1 MILNVKMNIYFVCS
15 PDRKVFAYGQT
26 TRSYQER
33 HKDTDWNKLRTYLR
47 ARGED
52 VILLAWYKNVN
63 IQDHD
68 IHKYLK
74 NDVAGIPFPR
84 RGEWSGYD
92 SQMHTLESIQHLVE
106 KEFFIDSV
114 RKDLTLRPAQQEFL
128 TKINSN
134 WEQWKEFILF
144 AKCRVGKSIM
154 LLSHI
159 VERRSK
165 LNLIVARF
173 NSPKQSW
180 EDDIKKFQ
188 QFSNIHFIN
197 LQEERNWKE
206 QIEYWYKTDKQ
217 IVLWSTVQGMQKKD
231 LPYDVDLLVYDEAHV
246 GYGSSEWVKLREKV
260 TCPVVYISGTAY
272 KFIEE
277 FSDSRR
283 FVYSYFEEQRDKKLG
298 LIDAP
303 SMRVIVAKYDT
314 PEYQKLYGN
323 DPDAMNNTFSMDDD
337 KVKFIEPSVVADF
350 MKIFG
355 NQRELRPKDRLL
367 RNATHI
373 MSPFSSV
380 AVCHALVEY
389 FKGTRFAPLVVTG
402 DTDEDAKSINKHI
415 EENPTGSIILTRT
428 ANVLG
433 LTASKIDTIMN
444 CAEGSSLEFW
454 TQFAFRGGSSNQDWD
469 VIDMV
474 PQRCVHSLRHAYLSA
489 CELNPAVK
497 DYELLDYVSVTEW
510 NNGFKELN
518 YDDICQILSADVSNT
533 PKLISTIPLDV
544 TKLANVKFEEFIKPM
559 GKELTKAY
567 TINDN
572 GANGKSNLKANIE
585 NKFSTQHERTDVV
598 KKVETIK
605 ACLERFSIV
614 IFHMIKEG
622 NKPNDVYDIINSPH
636 YVYDTNDKHGYVL
649 ESIKEDVISPNIL
662 SNRISQASVDIRNS
676 MNNDICKTLEV
687 LSTTR
692 QSQQSVPV
700 EYFVKMLPL

>member
-1 MILNVKMNIYFVCS
+1 MNIYFIGQQ
-15 PDRKVFAYGQT
+15 DRPKWFGWGETKGKLMIATHGIPRVGSDY
-26 TRSYQER
+26 
-33 HKDTDWNKLRTYLR
+33 NK
-47 ARGED
+47 ARDALVKYTALGFYEGVD
-52 VILLAWYKNVN
+52 VRDKK
-63 IQDHD
+63 
-68 IHKYLK
+68 IHKFLITIP
-74 NDVAGIPFPR
+74 GIKQVGTESFEIT
-84 RGEWSGYD
+84 GCGL
-92 SQMHTLESIQHLVE
+92 TLDIVKDMVE
-106 KEFFIDSV
+106 KKFFIESV
-114 RKDLTLRPAQQEFL
+114 RKDLEDKPAQEDFAL
-128 TKINSN
+128 KINSN
-134 WEQWKEFILF
+134 WEEWKEFLLF

-154 LLSHI
+154 VLSHI
-159 VERRSK
+159 LERGSK
-165 LNLIVARF
+165 LNLVVARF

-180 EDDIKKFQ
+180 KDDIKDYQ
-188 QFSNIHFIN
+188 RFSNIHFID
-197 LQEERNWKE
+197 LQEERDWKE

-246 GYGSSEWVKLREKV
+246 GYGSTEWIKLRKKV

-277 FSDSRR
+277 FPDSRR

-298 LIDAP
+298 LINAP
-303 SMRVIVAKYDT
+303 SMRVIVAQYDT
-314 PEYQKLYGN
+314 PAYQKLYGN
-323 DPDAMNNTFSMDDD
+323 DPDAMKNTFSMENN
-337 KVKFIEPSVVADF
+337 KFIEPAVVADF
-350 MKIFG
+350 MKIFDT
-355 NQRELRPKDRLL
+355 QRELRPKDRLL
-367 RNATHI
+367 RKATHI
-373 MSPFSSV
+373 MATFSSV

-415 EENPTGSIILTRT
+415 EENPSGSIILTRT

-454 TQFAFRGGSSNQDWD
+454 TQFAFRGGSSHADWD

-474 PQRCVHSLRHAYLSA
+474 PQRCVQSLRHAYLSA

-518 YDDICQILSADVSNT
+518 YDDICQILSADVGNT
-533 PKLISTIPLDV
+533 TKLISTIPLDV
-544 TKLANVKFEEFIKPM
+544 TKLANMKFEEFIKPM
-559 GKELTKAY
+559 GKDLAKAY
-567 TINDN
+567 SINDN

-585 NKFSTQHERTDVV
+585 NKFSTQHERSEVV

-614 IFHMIKEG
+614 IFHMIREG
-622 NKPNDVYDIINSPH
+622 NKPNNVYDVINSSH
-636 YVYDTNDKHGYVL
+636 YVPDTDDKNGYVL
-649 ESIKEDVISPNIL
+649 EGIAEEVICPNIL
-662 SNRISQASVDIRNS
+662 SNRISQASVDITNS
-676 MNNDICKTLEV
+676 MNKDECKTLEI

-692 QSQQSVPV
+692 QCQQSIPV
-700 EYFVKMLPL
+700 ELFREMLPL

>member
-1 MILNVKMNIYFVCS
+1 MNIYFVCS
-15 PDRKVFAYGQT
+15 PDRKVFDYGQT
-26 TRSYQER
+26 KRSYSQR
-33 HKDTDWNKLRTYLR
+33 HKDADWNKLRTYLQ

-52 VILLAWYKNVN
+52 LILLAWYENVD
-63 IQDHD
+63 IEDYD
-68 IHKYLK
+68 IHRYLK
-74 NDVAGIPFPR
+74 TVAGIPFPK
-84 RGEWSGYD
+84 RGEWSGYNAE
-92 SQMHTLESIQHLVE
+92 MHTLESIQHLVE
-106 KEFFIDSV
+106 QKFFIESV
-114 RKDLTLRPAQQEFL
+114 RKDLELRPAQQEFVA
-128 TKINSN
+128 KINSD
-134 WEQWKEFILF
+134 WEEWKEFLFF
-144 AKCRVGKSIM
+144 AKCRVGKSIST
-154 LLSHI
+154 LSHI
-159 VERRSK
+159 VERGSK

-180 EDDIKKFQ
+180 EDDIKEFR
-188 QFSNIHFIN
+188 QFSNIIFIN
-197 LQEERNWKE
+197 LQEERDWKD

-246 GYGSSEWVKLREKV
+246 GYGSTEWIKLRKKV

-277 FSDSRR
+277 FPDSRR

-298 LIDAP
+298 LINAP
-303 SMRVIVAKYDT
+303 SMRVIVAQYDT
-314 PEYQKLYGN
+314 PAYQKLYGN
-323 DPDAMNNTFSMDDD
+323 DPDAMKNTFSMENN
-337 KVKFIEPSVVADF
+337 KFIEPAVVADF
-350 MKIFG
+350 MKIFDT
-355 NQRELRPKDRLL
+355 QRELRPKDRLL
-367 RNATHI
+367 RKATHI
-373 MSPFSSV
+373 MATFSSV

-415 EENPTGSIILTRT
+415 EENPSGSIILTRT

-454 TQFAFRGGSSNQDWD
+454 TQFAFRGGSSHADWD

-474 PQRCVHSLRHAYLSA
+474 PQRCVQSLRHAYLSA

-518 YDDICQILSADVSNT
+518 YDDICQILSADVGNT
-533 PKLISTIPLDV
+533 TKLISTIPLDV
-544 TKLANVKFEEFIKPM
+544 TKLANMKFEEFIKPM
-559 GKELTKAY
+559 GKDLAKAY
-567 TINDN
+567 SINDN

-585 NKFSTQHERTDVV
+585 NKFSTQHERSEVV

-614 IFHMIKEG
+614 IFHMIREG
-622 NKPNDVYDIINSPH
+622 NKPNDVYDLINSPH
-636 YVYDTNDKHGYVL
+636 YVPDTDDKHGYVV
-649 ESIKEDVISPNIL
+649 EGIAEEVICPKIL

-676 MNNDICKTLEV
+676 MNRDECKTLEV

-692 QSQQSVPV
+692 QSQQSIPV
-700 EYFVKMLPL
+700 DVFVRMLP